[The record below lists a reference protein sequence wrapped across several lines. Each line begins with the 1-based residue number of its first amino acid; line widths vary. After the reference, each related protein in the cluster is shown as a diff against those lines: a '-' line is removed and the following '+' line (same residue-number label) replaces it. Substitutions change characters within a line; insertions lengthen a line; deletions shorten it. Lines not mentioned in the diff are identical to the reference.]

1 MAPCDCSAG
10 REGDLCFGRNL
21 SPSRRNEDSV
31 RTDPPDAQLVAAG
44 LGGDDEAFA
53 ALAERHR
60 HRAGAIVLAMLG
72 DPAEAEDVVQEAL
85 LRAYTDLRRLR
96 DPDRFG
102 GWLCG
107 IAVNLAKM
115 QLRRRNGL
123 LSLEAFADRLDL
135 RETLAASPERELER
149 VELLLVVR
157 RAVATLPAGQR
168 DVLLMHYSDG
178 LSCAEI
184 GAHVGQSSGA
194 VRVRLYRARR
204 RLRAELAELAPRM
217 RKETKIMIEFEL
229 YDVLVHAVPGE
240 DAPLRLTNERL
251 RIVVLGEKGGEQV
264 LPIWIGAGEGD
275 ALAWH
280 RGGEAT
286 PRPLTSDLMAS
297 LLEATGGRV
306 ESVTISSLREKT
318 FYALVRVGVDGRS
331 QDLDA
336 RPSDALNL
344 AVRVGAPIFVDE
356 GVLAEA
362 GFRASDLPQRL
373 DEEQEKLFGER
384 PEKPGEWRSLSPEL
398 VRLMWEPPS
407 RRK

>member
-1 MAPCDCSAG
+1 
-10 REGDLCFGRNL
+10 
-21 SPSRRNEDSV
+21 V

-135 RETLAASPERELER
+135 RETLAASPERELEG

-184 GAHVGQSSGA
+184 GAHVGQSTGA

-217 RKETKIMIEFEL
+217 RKETKTMIEFEL

-240 DAPLRLTNERL
+240 DAPPRLTNERL